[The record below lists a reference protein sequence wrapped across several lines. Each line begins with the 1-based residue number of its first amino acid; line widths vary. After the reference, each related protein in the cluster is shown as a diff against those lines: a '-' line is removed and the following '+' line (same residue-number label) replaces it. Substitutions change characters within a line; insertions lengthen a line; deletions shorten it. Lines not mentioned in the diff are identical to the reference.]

1 MSLLAEVSL
10 KNNADFCGL
19 LFRLPE
25 RSNPHSRRSSWGG
38 SQLTGEGGE
47 SQQGSGSSIL
57 CPWPH
62 VQLSPR
68 HVVAR
73 SREQILSPR

>member
-25 RSNPHSRRSSWGG
+25 RSNPHSRRSSWGVTADGG
-38 SQLTGEGGE
+38 SHSRGPAPASSARGLT
-47 SQQGSGSSIL
+47 SSSL
-57 CPWPH
+57 L
-62 VQLSPR
+62 VT
-68 HVVAR
+68 
-73 SREQILSPR
+73 

>member
-10 KNNADFCGL
+10 KNNADFCSL

-25 RSNPHSRRSSWGG
+25 RSNPRSRRSSWGV
-38 SQLTGEGGE
+38 TADGGGG

-57 CPWPH
+57 CTWPH